1 MLMIGAVGLILGIA
15 ALIILN
21 LKGVNGLISAMVA
34 TIIVIITNGMN
45 FWGEISGTFAT
56 GLGGFVTTY
65 VFLFCLASAYG
76 EIMRTSRSAE
86 VCANWLFK
94 IFGQKWAAVACMVVS
109 FILAFGG
116 INAFIIIFT
125 VWPIAGPLFRKAN
138 ISQALLPAIIMF
150 GSIDL
155 LVLCPGNPSNLIIAL
170 CNYLGTNSYTAPL
183 MSIILLV
190 IAFAFGAWYFTRLVK
205 KNAEK
210 GIGYIVKP
218 GDEDLM
224 EDNNADAPNTFVAFL
239 PLILVVVVKT
249 VLTNAMSATD
259 GLLTAM
265 LVAVGVAIICNYK
278 RLKGHIIQDFTTGF
292 WTSVNTLLVTGGIMG
307 FAAVMKGAPG
317 FAPFLAAAQWM
328 AEHWNPYISAAI
340 SINVFS
346 CITGACMAGTQMF
359 VSTLG
364 ETFATMNLNTGGFM
378 RMLAIAAMGLDT
390 LPSSPV
396 LINTANCCG
405 VTVKECYKPVF
416 MVTVVLPIFLTI
428 FSIVLI
434 YIGIV

>member
-1 MLMIGAVGLILGIA
+1 MLIIGAVGLVLGIA
-15 ALIILN
+15 ALTILN
-21 LKGVNGLISAMVA
+21 IKGVNGFISALIA
-34 TIIVIITNGMN
+34 TVIVIVTNGMN
-45 FWGEISGTFAT
+45 FWEQISGTFAA
-56 GLGGFVTTY
+56 GLGGFVTSY

-76 EIMRTSRSAE
+76 ELMKTSRSAE
-86 VCANWLFK
+86 VCASWMFK
-94 IFGQKWAAVACMVVS
+94 VFGQKWAAVACMITA

-125 VWPIAGPLFRKAN
+125 LWPIAGPLFRKAN

-170 CNYLGTNSYTAPL
+170 CNYLGTNSYTAPV

-190 IAFAFGAWYFTRLVK
+190 IAFVFGAVYFTLLVK
-205 KNAEK
+205 KNAAK
-210 GIGYIVKP
+210 GIGYIVQP
-218 GDEDLM
+218 GDDDLISD
-224 EDNNADAPNTFVAFL
+224 ENADRPSVLVSFL
-239 PLILVVVVKT
+239 PLIIVVVVKT
-249 VLTNAMSATD
+249 LLTNAMNATD

-265 LVAVGVAIICNYK
+265 LVAVVAVIVLNIN
-278 RLKGHIIQDFTTGF
+278 RLKGHIVKDFTAGF
-292 WTSVNTLLVTGGIMG
+292 WTSVNTLLVTGAIMG
-307 FAAVMKGAPG
+307 FAAVMKVAPG
-317 FAPFLAAAQWM
+317 FGPFLSGAQWM
-328 AEHWNPYISAAI
+328 AENWNPYISAAI

-364 ETFATMNLNTGGFM
+364 DTFAAMNLNTGGFM
-378 RMLAIAAMGLDT
+378 RMLAISAMGLDT

-405 VTVKECYKPVF
+405 VTVKQCYGPVF
-416 MVTVVLPIFLTI
+416 IVTVVLPIALTI
-428 FSIVLI
+428 LSIVMI
-434 YIGIV
+434 GIGIV